1 LVYPERE
8 IAEDAA
14 VSYFARKG
22 LIPFDVLPAGKLVQA
37 FPEVLLEYP
46 MSLDTEAVLDRRR
59 MRRRVTFWRS
69 AAVLVTGLVLGAL
82 VFGGG
87 DFASFAVTKQ
97 IARVSIEGTITDD
110 RTQLAML
117 KKIRDANNVEALLV
131 FVNSP
136 GGTTTGGE
144 SLYLALR
151 DVAEKK
157 PVVAQFGTVAASA
170 GYIVGLGTDH
180 IVARGNTITGSIGV
194 LAQWPEVSEM
204 LGKLGVKFNEVKSGD
219 LKAAPNPFEPASEEA
234 KKVMQDTIDD
244 GFRWFLSLV
253 ETRRG
258 IVPANVEGLLQG
270 RIYSGRQ
277 ALSNKLVDE
286 IGGEAEAVK
295 WLENNRNVS
304 KDLKVVDWKPTDDSA
319 WGSLSGG
326 ASSAAGGFV
335 GSALG
340 GMINAVNL
348 PAKVGGLG
356 LDGLVSVWQ
365 PAEN

>member
-1 LVYPERE
+1 
-8 IAEDAA
+8 
-14 VSYFARKG
+14 
-22 LIPFDVLPAGKLVQA
+22 
-37 FPEVLLEYP
+37 
-46 MSLDTEAVLDRRR
+46 MSLETEAVLDRRR
-59 MRRRVTFWRS
+59 MRRRLTFWRS
-69 AAVLVTGLVLGAL
+69 AAVLFVGLLLGAL
-82 VFGGG
+82 MFNG
-87 DFASFAVTKQ
+87 DDLSTLAGTKQ

-110 RTQLAML
+110 RDQLAML
-117 KKIRDANNVEALLV
+117 KKIRDASHVEALLV

-180 IVARGNTITGSIGV
+180 IVARGNSITGSVGV

-219 LKAAPNPFEPASEEA
+219 LKAAPNPFEPATPEA
-234 KKVMQDTIDD
+234 RQVMQDTIDD

-258 IVPANVEGLLQG
+258 IVARDVDGLVQG

-277 ALSNKLVDE
+277 ALSHKLVDE
-286 IGGEAEAVK
+286 IGGEAEAVR
-295 WLENNRNVS
+295 WLETSRNVP
-304 KDLKVVDWKPTDDSA
+304 KDLKVVDWKPTTESA
-319 WGSLSGG
+319 WGSVTGS
-326 ASSAAGGFV
+326 ASQAAGAV
-335 GSALG
+335 LAATLG
-340 GMINAVNL
+340 GLLNIVNL
-348 PAKVGGLG
+348 PANVGRLG

>member
-1 LVYPERE
+1 
-8 IAEDAA
+8 
-14 VSYFARKG
+14 
-22 LIPFDVLPAGKLVQA
+22 
-37 FPEVLLEYP
+37 
-46 MSLDTEAVLDRRR
+46 MSLETEAVLDRRR
-59 MRRRVTFWRS
+59 MRRRLTFWRS
-69 AAVLVTGLVLGAL
+69 AAVLFVGLLLGAL
-82 VFGGG
+82 MFGSEDLSTLAG
-87 DFASFAVTKQ
+87 TKQ
-97 IARVSIEGTITDD
+97 IARVAIEGTITDD
-110 RTQLAML
+110 RDQIAML
-117 KKIRDANNVEALLV
+117 KKIRDARHVEALIV

-180 IVARGNTITGSIGV
+180 IVARGNTITGSVGV

-204 LGKLGVKFNEVKSGD
+204 LTKLGIKFNEVKSGD
-219 LKAAPNPFEPASEEA
+219 LKAAPNPFEPASEGA
-234 KKVMQDTIDD
+234 RRVMQDTIDD

-253 ETRRG
+253 QDRRG
-258 IVPANVEGLLQG
+258 INPRDVDGLEQG

-286 IGGEAEAVK
+286 IGGEAEAVR
-295 WLENNRNVS
+295 WLETSRNVT
-304 KDLKVVDWKPTDDSA
+304 KDLKIVDWKPTDDST
-319 WGSLSGG
+319 WSSVTGQ
-326 ASSAAGGFV
+326 ASKTAGTVLAA
-335 GSALG
+335 ALG
-340 GMINAVNL
+340 GLVNL
-348 PAKVGGLG
+348 VTLPGNVSRVG